1 MLVNIAQWRAGI
13 GRLHNHIIIQ
23 KTNNSFSDL
32 TIIFRCMRTLFCN
45 VFFSIFLLK
54 AENVE
59 PNPGPKKFH
68 HSYFSWCHWNVN
80 SLATYN
86 YSKVVEFHLQ
96 I

>member
-13 GRLHNHIIIQ
+13 GRLHNRIIIQ
-23 KTNNSFSDL
+23 KTKNSFSDL
-32 TIIFRCMRTLFCN
+32 IIFFRCMRTLFYN
-45 VFFSIFLLK
+45 AFFSIFLLK
-54 AENVE
+54 AEDVE
-59 PNPGPKKFH
+59 PNAGNKKFH

>member
-13 GRLHNHIIIQ
+13 GRLHNRIIIQ
-23 KTNNSFSDL
+23 KTKNSFSDL

-54 AENVE
+54 AEDVE
-59 PNPGPKKFH
+59 PNAGPKKFH
-68 HSYFSWCHWNVN
+68 HLYFSWCLWNVN
-80 SLATYN
+80 SLATYY
-86 YSKVVEFHLQ
+86 YSKLVEFHSQ